1 MNHLHADVNI
11 DTSVI
16 PSHLVSFNENSI
28 DEDELS
34 DNIDFVVSSEVD
46 ENKKDPLESHRS
58 EGNETL
64 VVNNNMVHE
73 IVPGEGKQVVSL
85 LNSNCEYLSFP
96 PLFSSGKFGMVQNRE
111 SKSPVSRYFNQRLL
125 NYTHRFSSNA
135 DYIFMLSQYF
145 CKFNF
150 KIKSP

>member
-1 MNHLHADVNI
+1 MNHLYADVNI

-16 PSHLVSFNENSI
+16 PSHRVSFNENSV

-64 VVNNNMVHE
+64 ILNNNILHE
-73 IVPGEGKQVVSL
+73 IAPLEEKQVESL

-96 PLFSSGKFGMVQNRE
+96 
-111 SKSPVSRYFNQRLL
+111 
-125 NYTHRFSSNA
+125 H
-135 DYIFMLSQYF
+135 
-145 CKFNF
+145 
-150 KIKSP
+150 